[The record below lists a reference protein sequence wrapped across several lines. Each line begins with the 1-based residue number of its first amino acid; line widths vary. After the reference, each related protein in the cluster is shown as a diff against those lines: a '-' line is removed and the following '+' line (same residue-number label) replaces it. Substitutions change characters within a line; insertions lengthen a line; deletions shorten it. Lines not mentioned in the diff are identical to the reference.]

1 MPVPVF
7 PSRSLTVNG
16 LFRDSLCFADAS
28 LLASAEDLDR
38 MFNVNVRATHFCLRA
53 AARAM
58 IAQGRG
64 GRIVTAGSI
73 AGQRG
78 K

>member
-1 MPVPVF
+1 MSF
-7 PSRSLTVNG
+7 
-16 LFRDSLCFADAS
+16 
-28 LLASAEDLDR
+28 LASAEDLDR
-38 MFNVNVRATHFCLRA
+38 MFDVNVRATHFCLRA
-53 AARAM
+53 AARVM

-78 K
+78 E